1 MIISIKKLILFFVL
15 KCILEVPYNSGCVLE
30 LIKFLVD
37 ACDPH
42 DQQNTEV
49 MIGVGLNLLVIAFE
63 VGAYAIKCH
72 TNMHSIIKDQL
83 CRNILSVCTFIEIFI

>member
-1 MIISIKKLILFFVL
+1 MLYFIVHVVFI
-15 KCILEVPYNSGCVLE
+15 EVPYNSGCVLE

-49 MIGVGLNLLVIAFE
+49 MIGVALNLLVIAFE
-63 VGAYAIKCH
+63 VGAYAIKSH
-72 TNMHSIIKDQL
+72 TNMHPIIKDQL
-83 CRNILSVCTFIEIFI
+83 CRNILSVCTDYILMICTYFNY

>member
-1 MIISIKKLILFFVL
+1 MVHIVFI
-15 KCILEVPYNSGCVLE
+15 EVPYNSGCVLE

-49 MIGVGLNLLVIAFE
+49 MIGIALNLLVIAFE
-63 VGAYAIKCH
+63 VGAYAIKSH
-72 TNMHSIIKDQL
+72 TNMHPIIKDQL
-83 CRNILSVCTFIEIFI
+83 CRNILSVCTAYIIMICIYFNY

>member
-1 MIISIKKLILFFVL
+1 
-15 KCILEVPYNSGCVLE
+15 
-30 LIKFLVD
+30 
-37 ACDPH
+37 
-42 DQQNTEV
+42 

-83 CRNILSVCTFIEIFI
+83 CRNILSVCHNPVIKMKSWILFK

>member
-1 MIISIKKLILFFVL
+1 M
-15 KCILEVPYNSGCVLE
+15 PYNTGCVVE

-42 DQQNTEV
+42 EQQNTEV

-63 VGAYAIKCH
+63 VGAHAIRSHK
-72 TNMHSIIKDQL
+72 NLHSFIKDQL
-83 CRNILSVCTFIEIFI
+83 CRNMISVSLRQQKKYSFNLIREMSIKTKLF

>member
-1 MIISIKKLILFFVL
+1 
-15 KCILEVPYNSGCVLE
+15 LE

-72 TNMHSIIKDQL
+72 VNMHSIIKDQL
-83 CRNILSVCTFIEIFI
+83 CRNILSVCAKIKKSFIFIFYIYNS

>member
-1 MIISIKKLILFFVL
+1 M
-15 KCILEVPYNSGCVLE
+15 LE

-37 ACDPH
+37 ACDQQN
-42 DQQNTEV
+42 QQNTEV
-49 MIGVGLNLLVIAFE
+49 IIGVGLNLLVIAFE

-83 CRNILSVCTFIEIFI
+83 CRNILSVCTLIKMKSWIIFK

>member
-1 MIISIKKLILFFVL
+1 M
-15 KCILEVPYNSGCVLE
+15 
-30 LIKFLVD
+30 D

-49 MIGVGLNLLVIAFE
+49 TIGVGLNLLVIAFE

-83 CRNILSVCTFIEIFI
+83 CRNILSVRVKFEEKTVLPLNK